1 MSEFDQL
8 AAKLHDLAERRKKK
22 APLALLLKQP
32 EAARND
38 HGDDDTG
45 CLSKALQYAHA
56 AGALTGAEAN
66 RLDLIARQGRLP
78 ANVRDALRSINTSV
92 GGPVP
97 FGD

>member
-1 MSEFDQL
+1 MSEFEKL

-38 HGDDDTG
+38 HLDDDTG

-56 AGALTGAEAN
+56 AGVLTGTEAN
-66 RLDLIARQGRLP
+66 RLDLLARQRRLP
-78 ANVRDALRSINTSV
+78 DNLRSALRAIDTT
-92 GGPVP
+92 GGENP
-97 FGD
+97 